1 MPCLALHCPLVAKL
15 HSHSRCLLLPAR
27 LMHARVVLP
36 HVELCL
42 PPSSPGQ
49 ASQMF
54 HAILEGKL
62 TENGGRL

>member
-1 MPCLALHCPLVAKL
+1 
-15 HSHSRCLLLPAR
+15 
-27 LMHARVVLP
+27 MHARVVLP